1 MLKWLILFLIA
12 FIPPVIFVI
21 AIRNAEHYQREPWAQ
36 IFLCFLWGATIAVVA
51 ALILE
56 IILDIP
62 LSASIHD
69 YSLYS
74 LILAVIIAPIVEEF
88 TKPLALRLKSVK
100 RELLEIEDG
109 FVYGAAAGLGFSA
122 TENLLYESSFLS
134 EGLFLFVVLVI
145 IRTIGGCFLH
155 ASATAMT
162 GYGYSKSIMYGKPLL
177 VVLPFFILAI
187 LMHGTYNFIVSF
199 DLLGGVIG
207 IGAALLFALLCLRY
221 IIGKI
226 HAFDQTSKKL
236 SLVQN
241 FPK

>member
-12 FIPPVIFVI
+12 FIPPIIFVI
-21 AIRNAEHYQREPWAQ
+21 YIRNVEHYQREPWTQ
-36 IFLCFLWGATIAVVA
+36 IFLCFLWGSTIAVVA

-62 LSASIHD
+62 LSASIQD

-74 LILAVIIAPIVEEF
+74 LILAVVIAPIVEEF

-100 RELLEIEDG
+100 RELMEIEDG
-109 FVYGAAAGLGFSA
+109 FVYGAAAGLGFAA
-122 TENLLYESSFLS
+122 TENLLYEASFLS
-134 EGLFLFVVLVI
+134 EGLYLFVILVI
-145 IRTIGGCFLH
+145 IRTIGGCSLH

-177 VVLPFFILAI
+177 MVLPFFIIAI

-199 DLLGGVIG
+199 NLLGGIVG
-207 IGAALLFALLCLRY
+207 IGAVLLFALLCLRY
-221 IIGKI
+221 IVRKI
-226 HAFDQTSKKL
+226 HTFDQ
-236 SLVQN
+236 N
-241 FPK
+241 I

>member
-1 MLKWLILFLIA
+1 MLKWVILFLIA

-21 AIRNAEHYQREPWAQ
+21 AIRNVEHYQREPWTQ
-36 IFLCFLWGATIAVVA
+36 IFLCFLWGATIAVIA

-69 YSLYS
+69 YSLYT
-74 LILAVIIAPIVEEF
+74 LILTVVIAPIVEEF

-100 RELLEIEDG
+100 KELLEIEDG

-122 TENLLYESSFLS
+122 TENLLYEVSFLS
-134 EGLFLFVVLVI
+134 EGLLIFIVLVI
-145 IRTIGGCFLH
+145 IRTIGGCSLH

-162 GYGYSKSIMYGKPLL
+162 GYGYSKSILYKKPLL
-177 VVLPFFILAI
+177 AAFPFFILAI

-199 DLLGGVIG
+199 NLLGGVIS
-207 IGAALLFALLCLRY
+207 IGAALIFALLCLRY

-226 HAFDQTSKKL
+226 HVYDQASGDL
-236 SLVQN
+236 SVG
-241 FPK
+241 

>member
-1 MLKWLILFLIA
+1 MWKWLILFLIA

-21 AIRNAEHYQREPWAQ
+21 FIRNVEHYQREPWTQ
-36 IFLCFLWGATIAVVA
+36 IFLCFLWGATIAIIA

-74 LILAVIIAPIVEEF
+74 FLLAVVIAPIVEEF

-100 RELLEIEDG
+100 RELIEIEDG

-122 TENLLYESSFLS
+122 TENLLYEVSFLS
-134 EGLFLFVVLVI
+134 EGLYLFIILVI
-145 IRTIGGCFLH
+145 IRTIGGCSLH

-162 GYGYSKSIMYGKPLL
+162 GYGYSKSIMHGKSLL
-177 VVLPFFILAI
+177 VILPFFIIAI
-187 LMHGTYNFIVSF
+187 LIHGTYNFIVSF
-199 DLLGGVIG
+199 NLLGGIVG

-226 HAFDQTSKKL
+226 HAFDQS
-236 SLVQN
+236 
-241 FPK
+241 F